1 MKKSNCPRKS
11 ICAGPSEG
19 QGGALAVVKRPV
31 VAVALLQLA
40 HVFTR
45 YLIQMAQF
53 EEKYH
58 VFCVICTIFLVK
70 ERK

>member
-31 VAVALLQLA
+31 VYCVMINEI
-40 HVFTR
+40 
-45 YLIQMAQF
+45 YLIR
-53 EEKYH
+53 
-58 VFCVICTIFLVK
+58 VFIIILIN
-70 ERK
+70 